1 MKLRKEIIQYLAK
14 RIVEQL
20 GEKELIEFETEE
32 EQIAAMVEG
41 RINSDLMVEDRLND
55 EVKEIL
61 EKQGEKLDEGNISYR
76 KMFQMVK
83 NKLAR
88 ERGII
93 L

>member
-20 GEKELIEFETEE
+20 SEKELIEFETET
-32 EQIAAMVEG
+32 EQIVAMVEG
-41 RINSDLMVEDRLND
+41 RINSDLMVEDHLND

-61 EKQGEKLDEGNISYR
+61 EKQGEKLDEGNINYR

>member
-14 RIVEQL
+14 RIVDHL
-20 GEKELIEFETEE
+20 GEKELIEFDTEA

-41 RINSDLMVEDRLND
+41 RINGDLMVEDRLND

-61 EKQGEKLDEGNISYR
+61 EQQGEKLDEGNINYR
-76 KMFQMVK
+76 KVFQMVK

>member
-1 MKLRKEIIQYLAK
+1 MRLRKEIIQYLAK
-14 RIVEQL
+14 RIVERL
-20 GEKELIEFETEE
+20 SEKELIEFETEA

-41 RINSDLMVEDRLND
+41 KINGDLMVEDRLND

-61 EKQGEKLDEGNISYR
+61 EKQGEKLDEGNINYR

>member
-1 MKLRKEIIQYLAK
+1 MKLKKEIIQYLAK
-14 RIVEQL
+14 KIVDNL
-20 GEKELIEFETEE
+20 GEKELIEFETEA

-41 RINSDLMVEDRLND
+41 RINGDLMVEDRLND

-61 EKQGEKLDEGNISYR
+61 EKQGEKLDEGNINYR
-76 KMFQMVK
+76 KMFQMIK